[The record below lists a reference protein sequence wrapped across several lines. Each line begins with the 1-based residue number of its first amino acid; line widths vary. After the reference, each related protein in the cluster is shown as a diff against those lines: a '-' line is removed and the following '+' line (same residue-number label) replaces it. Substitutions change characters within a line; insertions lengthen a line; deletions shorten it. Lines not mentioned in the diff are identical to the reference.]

1 MLRICVITRATF
13 SAAVPSGA
21 LTHVGAAFSIY
32 LYAYILVQSC
42 YCSVAAAAAA
52 KPLRAAV
59 FLHSYCC
66 VAAGDLFFNL
76 AASRLGGSV
85 LSESPPPPDG
95 C

>member
-32 LYAYILVQSC
+32 LYTYILVQSC
-42 YCSVAAAAAA
+42 YCSVAAAA

-59 FLHSYCC
+59 FSHSYCR

>member
-32 LYAYILVQSC
+32 LYVYILVQSC
-42 YCSVAAAAAA
+42 YCSVAAAAA
-52 KPLRAAV
+52 KPMRAAV

-85 LSESPPPPDG
+85 HSESPPPPDG